1 MRRSDRQFIHTTSRE
16 IRMAQGIASVACES
30 CGKQFRWRQE
40 IAGRRM
46 KCPCGGVVTVP
57 TSAPA
62 AIDDLGV
69 MPDHADVRPGRR
81 AVASPVGAPAGAVAA
96 RSSAGPRVNAAAIMA
111 AKGLPPP
118 RGKSSLLKDLETAKS
133 GQEELEEM
141 AKTNL
146 LRDVIIPIPI
156 IVAGLA
162 LSYLNVTQ
170 YPMPGKVAAPPGAA
184 VGMVA
189 VGAVAS
195 VVLVVGAIFLTTV
208 LADVT
213 FVGSFANS
221 VLRLCAIAIGPSSIY
236 GIMAAVVTG
245 DSTDASMAGTALGA
259 FLTIFVLGLLYWG
272 LLRLDL
278 KDTGVCVMITF
289 FLMMFSQYMMW
300 RMEGIMKGS
309 DI

>member
-1 MRRSDRQFIHTTSRE
+1 LRRFGMS
-16 IRMAQGIASVACES
+16 QGIGGVACES
-30 CGKQFRWRQE
+30 CGKQFRWREE
-40 IAGRRM
+40 IAGKRM
-46 KCPCGGVVTVP
+46 KCPCGGVVSVP
-57 TSAPA
+57 VNAPGA
-62 AIDDLGV
+62 MEDLGV
-69 MPDHADVRPGRR
+69 LPEHADVRPAKR
-81 AVASPVGAPAGAVAA
+81 AAPSAVGAAAGGGAKPQAAA
-96 RSSAGPRVNAAAIMA
+96 RSSGGPRVNAAAIMA

-118 RGKSSLLKDLETAKS
+118 RGKSGLLKDLETAKS

-189 VGAVAS
+189 IGAVAS

-213 FVGSFANS
+213 FVGSFANGI
-221 VLRLCAIAIGPSSIY
+221 LRLCAVAIGPSAIY
-236 GIMAAVVTG
+236 GIMAAVVGGET
-245 DSTDASMAGTALGA
+245 TDGSMAGTALGA
-259 FLTIFVLGLLYWG
+259 FLTIIVLGLLYWG

>member
-1 MRRSDRQFIHTTSRE
+1 M
-16 IRMAQGIASVACES
+16 VACDS
-30 CGKQFRWRQE
+30 CGKQFRWREE

-46 KCPCGGVVTVP
+46 KCPCGAVVSVP
-57 TSAPA
+57 VNAPA
-62 AIDDLGV
+62 VMEDLGV
-69 MPDHADVRPGRR
+69 SPDHADVRPAKR
-81 AVASPVGAPAGAVAA
+81 AVASPVGAPAGAGAA
-96 RSSAGPRVNAAAIMA
+96 RSSAGPRVNVAAILA

-156 IVAGLA
+156 ILAGLA

-170 YPMPGKVAAPPGAA
+170 WPMPGKAPAPPGAA

-213 FVGSFANS
+213 FVGSFANTI
-221 VLRLCAIAIGPSSIY
+221 LRLCAIAIGPSAIY
-236 GIMAAVVTG
+236 GILAGVVGG
-245 DSTDASMAGTALGA
+245 DTTDGSMAGTALGA
-259 FLTIFVLGLLYWG
+259 FLTILVLGLLYWG

-300 RMEGIMKGS
+300 RMEGLVKGS